1 MVDGAPADRL
11 PGHLFKAQGLRC
23 HLDVVVFV
31 LPPRPVFV
39 FDRAGGTIWEKLD
52 DIGFADKTQAIA
64 VERQRADTT
73 NIALCRE
80 ARRIDLRVYY
90 LPPGRVHVVGK
101 SLLLM
106 NQCTLTRTITP
117 MLQSRNRNGIDT
129 VSHW

>member
-1 MVDGAPADRL
+1 MVNDTPADHL
-11 PGHLFKAQGLRC
+11 PGHLLKTQGLRG

-31 LPPRPVFV
+31 LPPRPVLV
-39 FDRAGGTIWEKLD
+39 LDRAGGAIWKKLD

-64 VERQRADTT
+64 VERQRTDTT

-80 ARRIDLRVYY
+80 ARRIDLRVYR
-90 LPPGRVHVVGK
+90 LPPGRVHVVGE

-117 MLQSRNRNGIDT
+117 MLQSRDRDEVDT
-129 VSHW
+129 VSHL